1 MNKENNITAKVL
13 AKSVSPQGKVVC
25 TWEVTVHRYVWAQV
39 LTHRDLSRNAMSS
52 RACSVPKM
60 QEALTAVPIHW
71 GKHQSGMQA
80 YSENESMINFRGEY
94 YTREQAWNLGK
105 EFSSELAM
113 AFHEAQYA
121 KQIVNRITEPYQM
134 IKAVMTSTDMDN
146 FYWLRLANDPQH
158 EIRELSRKMK
168 ESFDAKAAKR
178 LKKGEWHVPYVK
190 THRHTLVA
198 GGELTY
204 HSQDGEEL
212 TVEEAK
218 QVSASSIA
226 QVSYRDIDSSKDK
239 AETVFTKLGVGTDR
253 VHSSPFESV
262 LTPMTDET
270 TFETEGVTSLHK
282 VKGLMSG
289 NSSGWIQYRHLLKN
303 NTKY

>member
-1 MNKENNITAKVL
+1 MNKENNITARVL

-25 TWEVTVHRYVWAQV
+25 TWEITVHRYVWAQV

-80 YSENESMINFRGEY
+80 YEETDSMVHFQGEY
-94 YTREQAWNLGK
+94 YTREQAWDLGK
-105 EFSSELAM
+105 QFSSELSM
-113 AFHEAQYA
+113 AFHEADYA

-134 IKAVMTSTDMDN
+134 IKAVITSTDMDN
-146 FYWLRLANDPQH
+146 FYWLRIANDPQH
-158 EIRELSRKMK
+158 EIREVGRKMR
-168 ESFDAKAAKR
+168 ESFDAEDAK
-178 LKKGEWHVPYVK
+178 LLLKGEWHVPYVYSG
-190 THRHTLVA
+190 R
-198 GGELTY
+198 GNDGSRIY
-204 HSQDGEEL
+204 YSQDDEKL

-239 AETVFTKLGVGTDR
+239 ASTVFTKLGVGTDR

-262 LTPMTDET
+262 LTPMTEDT
-270 TFETEGVTSLHK
+270 TFETEGVTALHK

-289 NSSGWIQYRHLLKN
+289 NSAGWIQMRHLIPN

>member
-1 MNKENNITAKVL
+1 MNKQNNITAKVL
-13 AKSVSPQGKVVC
+13 AKSISPQGKIVC
-25 TWEVTVHRYVWAQV
+25 TWEVVVHRYVWAQI

-60 QEALTAVPIHW
+60 QEALMAVPIHW

-80 YSENESMINFRGEY
+80 YEEAEGMVHFRGEY
-94 YTREQAWNLGK
+94 YTREQAWDLGK
-105 EFSSELAM
+105 QFSSELAM
-113 AFHEAQYA
+113 AFHEADYA

-134 IKAVMTSTDMDN
+134 IKAVITSTDMDN
-146 FYWLRLANDPQH
+146 FYWLRIANDPQH
-158 EIRELSRKMK
+158 EIREVGRKMK

-178 LKKGEWHVPYVK
+178 LLKGEWHVPYV
-190 THRHTLVA
+190 HSGRGNDGIRV
-198 GGELTY
+198 Y
-204 HSQDGEEL
+204 YSQDGEEL

-239 AETVFTKLGVGTDR
+239 ASTVFTKLGVGTDR

-262 LTPMTDET
+262 LTPMTEDA
-270 TFETEGVTSLHK
+270 TFETDGVTALHK

-289 NSSGWIQYRHLLKN
+289 NSAGWIQLRHLIPN